1 MGHSMA
7 FQHSPEIPWVSL
19 SYSNQKISFFF
30 FKGENSA
37 VDLRYTGIPHSW
49 TNPHFLQDA
58 ALVGWCPS
66 CEFFWRCD
74 RLQRTKI
81 HQVTGGFCFRSPPNL
96 DLSALQRCVTQQL
109 QLNKLG
115 DLQNPTEYQH
125 DSLCPFSRPKIRDP
139 DIPFYM
145 AMSIWENGN

>member
-1 MGHSMA
+1 M
-7 FQHSPEIPWVSL
+7 
-19 SYSNQKISFFF
+19 
-30 FKGENSA
+30 
-37 VDLRYTGIPHSW
+37 DLRYTGIPHSW

-58 ALVGWCPS
+58 ALVGWCPKAS
-66 CEFFWRCD
+66 FFEHVIDSSGPRFIKSLHSNHP
-74 RLQRTKI
+74 RSLNI
-81 HQVTGGFCFRSPPNL
+81 GLIGGFCYRSPPNL